1 MCDFCHDD
9 PKKRKPLDFVYDGV
23 YALRIVKL
31 TPLPAIDLTT
41 GKVAESADPPFWE
54 LFMEDSIAREEGL
67 SAEREAY
74 PIRYC
79 PVCGRLL
86 PTDKE

>member
-9 PKKRKPLDFVYDGV
+9 QKKRKPLDFVYDGV

-41 GKVAESADPPFWE
+41 GKVAESADHPFWE